1 MHARSTIRSIASYK
15 MNPVIKLL
23 ILSDFIIWTSY
34 QLVIP
39 IFAIYV
45 VTTLEGATIEVVGI
59 ATAVYLITKSIFE
72 VPFGIYIDKK
82 KGERDDL
89 FFAVVGVLISAV
101 AYVLFA
107 FVTSAVQLYGV
118 QALLGFGAAMAYP
131 GWYALFTHHIDKG
144 KEGLEWSLY
153 DVILGIGMAA
163 SAAVGGFVAESY
175 GFDVLFFVVAALVAC
190 GGMVLILARKSIFVS

>member
-1 MHARSTIRSIASYK
+1 MNARTTMRSIASYK

-34 QLVIP
+34 QLIIP

-45 VTTLEGATIEVVGI
+45 VTSLQGATIEVVGI
-59 ATAVYLITKSIFE
+59 ATAVYLISKSIFE

-89 FFAVVGVLISAV
+89 FFAIGGVFISAL

-107 FVTSAVQLYGV
+107 FVTNTMQLYGV
-118 QALLGFGAAMAYP
+118 QALLGFAAAMAYP
-131 GWYALFTHHIDKG
+131 GWYSLFTHHIDKG
-144 KEGLEWSLY
+144 KEGFEWSLY
-153 DVILGIGMAA
+153 DVLLGIGMAA
-163 SAAVGGFVAESY
+163 SAAAGGFFAERY
-175 GFDVLFFVVAALVAC
+175 GFDMLFFVVAGLVVL
-190 GGMVLILARKSIFVS
+190 GGCVLLFARKYIFVS

>member
-1 MHARSTIRSIASYK
+1 MHARSTMRSIASYK

-45 VTTLEGATIEVVGI
+45 VTVLEGASIEVVGI
-59 ATAVYLITKSIFE
+59 ATAVYLIAKSIFE

-82 KGERDDL
+82 KGEKDDL
-89 FFAVVGVLISAV
+89 YFAVGGVLISSL
-101 AYVLFA
+101 AYVFFA
-107 FVTSAVQLYGV
+107 FVSSATQLYMV

-153 DVILGIGMAA
+153 DVLLGIGMAA
-163 SAAVGGFVAESY
+163 SAAAGGFFAESY
-175 GFDVLFFVVAALVAC
+175 GFDILFFVVAGLVAI
-190 GGMVLILARKSIFVS
+190 GGCTLLLARKSIFDS